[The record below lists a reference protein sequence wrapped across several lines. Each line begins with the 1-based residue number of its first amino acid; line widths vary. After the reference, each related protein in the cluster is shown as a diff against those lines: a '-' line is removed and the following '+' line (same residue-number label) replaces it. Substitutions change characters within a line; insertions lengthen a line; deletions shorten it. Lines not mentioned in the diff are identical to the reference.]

1 MSVQRKSNIELLRII
16 AMVMIVIYHVIIH
29 GIAPTEILSKTT
41 LPILYTPVIFGV
53 NLFILISGYF
63 SIKLSWKSFLSLMWI
78 IAFYKLFHLCIDTF
92 ILQIE
97 HTIFEWIVKP
107 FSGPISGGGWFIDI
121 YVLLMLTTP
130 LLNKLLSV
138 LNRREYQ
145 IGLGILLLFD
155 VGYGFF
161 LNKHFDTFGYSLLH
175 FILLYYIGYGLQN
188 IKKTKPIISVGGA
201 LFILSITLIFY
212 ILLKDTQLGVKLVTS
227 YSSPCILTGSVCIFL
242 FFANLSIYYNPI
254 INFIAS
260 SMLAIYLIHEGG
272 NVSYLY
278 YSQISI
284 WFKELPVNEFIIHT
298 FILIIALFT
307 FAILIDQPRKWI
319 WKLLLN
325 QITSI
330 QSIKKTNIQIK

>member
-130 LLNKLLSV
+130 LLRGV
-138 LNRREYQ
+138 L
-145 IGLGILLLFD
+145 
-155 VGYGFF
+155 
-161 LNKHFDTFGYSLLH
+161 
-175 FILLYYIGYGLQN
+175 
-188 IKKTKPIISVGGA
+188 
-201 LFILSITLIFY
+201 
-212 ILLKDTQLGVKLVTS
+212 
-227 YSSPCILTGSVCIFL
+227 
-242 FFANLSIYYNPI
+242 
-254 INFIAS
+254 
-260 SMLAIYLIHEGG
+260 
-272 NVSYLY
+272 
-278 YSQISI
+278 
-284 WFKELPVNEFIIHT
+284 
-298 FILIIALFT
+298 
-307 FAILIDQPRKWI
+307 
-319 WKLLLN
+319 
-325 QITSI
+325 
-330 QSIKKTNIQIK
+330 